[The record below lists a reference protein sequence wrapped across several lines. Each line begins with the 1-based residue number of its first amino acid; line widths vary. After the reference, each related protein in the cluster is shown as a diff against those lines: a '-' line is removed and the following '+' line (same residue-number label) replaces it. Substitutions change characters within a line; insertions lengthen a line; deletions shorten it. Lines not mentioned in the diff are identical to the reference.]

1 MTWQFL
7 AAGSLIPAGL
17 VLTWLIQSTVLL
29 AVGLLA
35 GHLLRKRG
43 PAVQSALYR
52 TTLGAVILCP
62 VTSVSMA
69 ALGVSGL
76 LIRLPAPSENYRN
89 TLANAPLGREL
100 QPSIDGNEAR
110 PHHDDALSAPTSQT
124 LVAPRLPD
132 ISPDPARA
140 AGVAPPMAAS
150 VPLPVQSDSL
160 APWADLIGWGSAL
173 LMAAWLLGAAG
184 LGMRLLV
191 CHRRMARLRSSAIDA
206 EPDVQVLCHDLA
218 RRMRLVPPSVLR
230 SPFLCSPC
238 LDGLRRPAILLPE
251 DAEDNLRETFIHEL
265 AHLQRRDGLWN
276 LLRHSATAV
285 FWIQP
290 LLWLLSKRL
299 EATAEEVCDD
309 YVVEFGADRARY
321 AGHLLELAER
331 RLPPLAPSG
340 VGMISLRS
348 LLARRIER
356 ILDSTRALSTEAG
369 RRAIAATLVAGLAGT
384 LLVGLLGVGGGNPEF
399 LGYEPKA
406 ERKSATDQRA
416 APTTTDIPVPMKRT
430 VVRGRVVDP
439 VGKPIAGATV
449 TASRSRRA
457 GIGPYGWNADRQE
470 IDRAISDSAGRFT
483 LTFED
488 SESAPGLASKTR
500 RTPEHGARPGIVAWA
515 SGFGPAWPK
524 TLAKEVTEDKPIQLV
539 PDDVPITGRLV
550 DLEGR
555 PISGASI
562 RVESLWVPE
571 SPEAIDRWRE
581 TVARDPATGDQPR
594 SHYFPIQKRLQG
606 NEPAIASSRSK
617 TDAEGKFR
625 LSGLGRDRLAILE
638 ITGATIATRRAQV
651 VTRRMDRIEGRHL
664 DEPDVEDPTYFGA
677 SPTLVVEPG
686 RPIEGV
692 VLDADTKAPITGA
705 IVTAEQRA
713 GSPMV
718 IEGLIATRTDAQG
731 RYRLAGLPKGDGHK
745 LSVYPSL
752 EQPYFIT
759 DSLKVPAGPGLEPV
773 QFDIALHRGVWITGR
788 VTDSQTGRAVRAAIH
803 YYPYLANQ
811 HAQAFPNFRP
821 NTISANWTGHR
832 YRTDPDGRF
841 RVVGLP
847 GRGIVAVKSFDRTYR
862 LGAGTDRLTDRP
874 SRQAMRH
881 DGLPTYNQI
890 YPNDFEAVAE
900 VNPPA
905 GAEEFLCDLKLD
917 PGPQLTIQLV
927 DPEGKALTGVLA
939 WGCFPTGREST
950 NLHEESRA
958 QIFGLGPAS
967 SRVLVFLHRERRL
980 GAVVIMKGGDTT
992 KEREQT
998 VMLSP
1003 CATISGRV
1011 VDTDGK
1017 PVTGG
1022 IWVRLEQG
1030 DSDRSAADWFLGGPF
1045 DADGRFRINNLPP
1058 GGAYTIQARDRM
1070 VWVASAK
1077 TEPERFPSF
1086 ELARNLSAESGKLI
1100 DLGTFNATTGK
1111 PIERADKPAEIKG
1124 QERKAATRTMPITG
1138 RIVDLEGR
1146 PVSGVTVQITQIQ
1159 KPKGNILDAWIEA
1172 VKRSEPPWT
1181 AADNLIDEPPIT
1193 PEKKRPE
1200 ATTDT
1205 QGRFQLEGLDAE
1217 RVVNLRVQGATIAY
1231 NMIEVITRRTEPIPA
1246 RGFPSQHGPGSQTVY
1261 GADFTLTVS
1270 PCRVVEGVVRD
1281 AETKQPMPNVGIWS
1295 NTFAGSDFI
1304 GTKDLKTTTDEQG
1317 RFRLVGLPKGRGNA
1331 IIVVPNDDQPYF
1343 MQVLTVPDA
1352 PGIAPLFVE
1361 IALHKGIFIEG
1372 KVTDEVNG
1380 QPIPKAWMEYF
1391 PFLENKYAR
1400 ATPGFEKDGHVPA
1413 ASSVQDRYQTKSD
1426 GTYRMVGLPGRAIIG
1441 VVVYSE
1447 KPYLQGAGSELIQ
1460 GMDKHGKF
1468 PTYRNPVGPSKL
1480 FPASM
1485 KEINPPEGT
1494 QVAHLD
1500 LELFSGAKVR
1510 VRVVDPQ
1517 GRPVTGV
1524 QAAGRSGRDG
1534 HDREPQKAA
1543 EFDVVTLAPLEDR
1556 MVLVRH
1562 EEQKLGKVIHVHEGD
1577 DKKGPVVV
1585 AVEPLAA
1592 LTGRIL
1598 DPDGNSVS
1606 GAWIRTDP
1614 LPGGDFSLSLSR
1626 VASDKEGKF
1635 VVPDVPIGCK
1645 YTLVV
1650 ESGIAP
1656 KGRRVAFIENASVRP
1671 GETTDVGDIRFKND

>member
-1 MTWQFL
+1 MES
-7 AAGSLIPAGL
+7 GKSS
-17 VLTWLIQSTVLL
+17 VLTQAIHTLFEVGTVGGMTDGQLL
-29 AVGLLA
+29 EQFAA
-35 GHLLRKRG
+35 RK
-43 PAVQSALYR
+43 
-52 TTLGAVILCP
+52 TE
-62 VTSVSMA
+62 A
-69 ALGVSGL
+69 AFV
-76 LIRLPAPSENYRN
+76 A
-89 TLANAPLGREL
+89 
-100 QPSIDGNEAR
+100 
-110 PHHDDALSAPTSQT
+110 
-124 LVAPRLPD
+124 LVARH
-132 ISPDPARA
+132 
-140 AGVAPPMAAS
+140 GPMVLS
-150 VPLPVQSDSL
+150 V
-160 APWADLIGWGSAL
+160 
-173 LMAAWLLGAAG
+173 
-184 LGMRLLV
+184 
-191 CHRRMARLRSSAIDA
+191 C
-206 EPDVQVLCHDLA
+206 
-218 RRMRLVPPSVLR
+218 
-230 SPFLCSPC
+230 
-238 LDGLRRPAILLPE
+238 
-251 DAEDNLRETFIHEL
+251 
-265 AHLQRRDGLWN
+265 
-276 LLRHSATAV
+276 
-285 FWIQP
+285 
-290 LLWLLSKRL
+290 
-299 EATAEEVCDD
+299 
-309 YVVEFGADRARY
+309 
-321 AGHLLELAER
+321 
-331 RLPPLAPSG
+331 
-340 VGMISLRS
+340 
-348 LLARRIER
+348 
-356 ILDSTRALSTEAG
+356 
-369 RRAIAATLVAGLAGT
+369 
-384 LLVGLLGVGGGNPEF
+384 VGLLGDAHDAEDAFQATFLILAKKSSSIRDPNLLGNWLYGVARRTAQKAKARRARWRGRAGAEGAMSSVAVVNGLAELEPVHREETAALHEEVDRLPQSLRAPIVLCYLEGLTHDEAARRLRWPIGTVRSRMARARGLLRARLIRRGLAYVAIAAAIESPRAVMAEVPHALANATARSAIALATGTVSGLVSTPVGTLMEEVLKSMFITQLKRIVAAAVAAAWIATGAAFIAVGALQPQPSSAHGRGKAAQAADQQPVEGNRAGQTTQTPDTPAAGL
-399 LGYEPKA
+399 LGIGRGNRTVLGDEPKV
-406 ERKSATDQRA
+406 EKPSATYQRFTPPTVGA
-416 APTTTDIPVPMKRT
+416 SAPPKKMT
-430 VVRGRVVDP
+430 VRGRVVDP
-439 VGKPIAGATV
+439 DGKPVAGATV
-449 TASRSRRA
+449 TTSRSRRG
-457 GIGPYGWNADRQE
+457 GIGPYGWDADRQE
-470 IDRAISDSAGRFT
+470 IDRAVSDTAGRFT
-483 LTFED
+483 LAIAETTPVSDE
-488 SESAPGLASKTR
+488 EPGSPDHWSLPR
-500 RTPEHGARPGIVAWA
+500 IVAWA
-515 SGFGPAWPK
+515 PGFGPAWPK
-524 TLAKEVTEDKPIQLV
+524 TLAKEVTEDMPIQLV

-562 RVESLWVPE
+562 RVDSLWVPE
-571 SPEAIDRWRE
+571 SHEAIDRWRA
-581 TVARDPATGDQPR
+581 TVERDPVTVDRPR
-594 SHYFPIQKRLQG
+594 SHYFPIREKLAG
-606 NEPAIASSRSK
+606 GEPAIASARST
-617 TDAEGKFR
+617 TDAEGRFR

-638 ITGATIATRRAQV
+638 ITGPTIATRRAQV
-651 VTRRMDRIEGRHL
+651 VTRRMNRIEGRHL
-664 DEPDVEDPTYFGA
+664 YEPDVEDPTYFGA
-677 SPTLVVEPG
+677 SPTIVVEPG

-731 RYRLAGLPKGDGHK
+731 RYRLAGLPNKGDGHK

-788 VTDSQTGRAVRAAIH
+788 VTDTQTGRPVEAAVH

-811 HAQAFPNFRP
+811 RAQAFPNFRS
-821 NTISANWTGHR
+821 NTITANWTGHR
-832 YRTDPDGRF
+832 YRTDSDGRF

-847 GRGIVAVKSFDRTYR
+847 GRGIVAAKSFLRTYR
-862 LGAGTDRLTDRP
+862 LGAGTDRLIDRP
-874 SRQAMRH
+874 SRQAMPH

-917 PGPQLTIQLV
+917 PGQQLTIQLV

-939 WGCFPTGREST
+939 WGCFPTGRNST
-950 NLHEESRA
+950 NLHDESRA
-958 QIFGLGPAS
+958 QIFGLDPAS
-967 SRVLVFLHRERRL
+967 SRALVFLHSGRKL
-980 GAVVIMKGGDTT
+980 GAVLIVNGGNAAQD
-992 KEREQT
+992 REQT
-998 VMLSP
+998 IMLRT
-1003 CATISGRV
+1003 CAAVSGRV
-1011 VDTDGK
+1011 IDTDGK

-1022 IWVRLEQG
+1022 VWVRLDQG
-1030 DSDRSAADWFLGGPF
+1030 NDDRSAADWFMGGPF

-1077 TEPERFPSF
+1077 KEPERFPSF
-1086 ELARNLSAESGKLI
+1086 DLARNLSAKSGKLI

-1111 PIERADKPAEIKG
+1111 PIERAEKPAETKG

-1146 PVSGVTVQITQIQ
+1146 PVGGVTVQITQIQ
-1159 KPKGNILDAWIEA
+1159 KPKGDILDPWIEA

-1200 ATTDT
+1200 ATTDA
-1205 QGRFQLEGLDAE
+1205 QGRFQLEALDAE

-1261 GADFTLTVS
+1261 GADFTLTAS
-1270 PCRVVEGVVRD
+1270 PCRVVDGVVRD

-1343 MQVLTVPDA
+1343 MQVFTVPDA
-1352 PGIAPLFVE
+1352 PGITPVFVE

-1391 PFLENKYAR
+1391 PFLENKYAQ

-1426 GTYRMVGLPGRAIIG
+1426 GTYRLVGLPGRAIIG

-1494 QVAHLD
+1494 QVVRLD

-1524 QAAGRSGRDG
+1524 EAAGRSGREG
-1534 HDREPQKAA
+1534 HDREPQRAA

-1562 EEQKLGKVIHVHEGD
+1562 KEQKLGRVIHVHEGD

-1585 AVEPLAA
+1585 TVEPLAT

-1626 VASDKEGKF
+1626 VASDEDGKF